1 MIKLSEP
8 SDIGDYISELF
19 AERWRHHN
27 RAILRHTLIGMVGGQ
42 VVNARSLST
51 KYSIPES
58 KVSAAFATDRYDLN
72 GSGDVV
78 DVFGVGIAGQL
89 PFEFQTQE
97 STLNICCALVSV
109 MMSQLTPGQ
118 NTILSVDPVSKSP
131 IKVISGPSG
140 ATSYPNGAVI
150 VLVAPSIDEFCQ
162 DQWNSF
168 CKYVR
173 FYESEENASLGSRQ
187 ASPAVQLSVQELS
200 GIAQSLS
207 DTLWP

>member
-1 MIKLSEP
+1 MIKPSEP

-19 AERWRHHN
+19 AERWRHHD

-42 VVNARSLST
+42 VVNARSLSS

-58 KVSAAFATDRYDLN
+58 KVSAALATDRYDLN
-72 GSGDVV
+72 NLGDVI
-78 DVFGVGIAGQL
+78 DVFGVGISGRL
-89 PFEFQTQE
+89 PFDFRAQE

-118 NTILSVDPVSKSP
+118 KTILSDDPVSKCP

-140 ATSYPNGAVI
+140 ATSYPRDAVA
-150 VLVAPSIDEFCQ
+150 VLVTPPVEEFCD

-173 FYESEENASLGSRQ
+173 FYESVGNAGSGSSY
-187 ASPAVQLSVQELS
+187 ASPAVHLSVQELF
-200 GIAQSLS
+200 GVAQLLS
-207 DTLWP
+207 DKLWK